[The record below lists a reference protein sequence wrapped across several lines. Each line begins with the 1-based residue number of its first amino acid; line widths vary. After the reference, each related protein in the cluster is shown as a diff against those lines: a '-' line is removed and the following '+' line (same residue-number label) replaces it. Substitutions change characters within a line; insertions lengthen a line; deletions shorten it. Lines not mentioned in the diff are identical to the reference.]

1 MAFSRGIRHLLLG
14 SLACLLLIGLSATY
28 WAITGPDSLLLR
40 ADNPR
45 VIEAL
50 AAIQRG
56 SVFDRNQKLLAET
69 ASQAGALT
77 RRYLRP
83 STYSAIG
90 YYSLRYGVSGVES
103 AFDALLAGSSE
114 IRTLQEFVNRRLFNR
129 PQVGS
134 DIKLTIDAAL
144 QDALV
149 EALGDAR
156 AAAVVL
162 DAQTGGV
169 LALISLPTYDPNTLE
184 DDWEYL
190 IDADGQPFFNR
201 ALQGQYQLGGAMY
214 TVLLAHAAASDFD
227 LSQRFSQASAPIEFQ
242 DGMTLACV
250 IKPKQTEL
258 SLADAY
264 AYGCPAPFKDFYLL
278 DPILNL
284 DSVLASYA
292 FDNPLALNGLPGPE
306 RTELLATPSE
316 VQTDAETLALRSA
329 LGQGDLTTTPL
340 HMASIMAA
348 IATDGSA
355 AAPQI
360 LSSTRPPS
368 KDQWQ
373 ETSPDSTVIPIM
385 SAALAKELRLLLRG
399 AWSKLQT
406 DSMPVSGD
414 VGAQVAQSQSGEST
428 QIWLNGFYRAT
439 DKTPISFVILLED
452 SKNPQAMLAIGQ
464 AMIRALDELF

>member
-69 ASQAGALT
+69 VSQDGALT

-103 AFDALLAGSSE
+103 AFDALLSGSSE
-114 IRTLQEFVNRRLFNR
+114 IRTLQEFVNRRLLNR
-129 PQVGS
+129 PQIGS

-162 DAQTGGV
+162 DAQSGGV

-190 IDADGQPFFNR
+190 IEADGQPFFNR
-201 ALQGQYQLGGAMY
+201 ALQGQYQLGGAIY

-227 LSQRFSQASAPIEFQ
+227 LSQRFSQSSAPIEFQ

-264 AYGCPAPFKDFYLL
+264 AYGCPAPFKDFYLR

-284 DSVLASYA
+284 DSVLATFA
-292 FDNPLALNGLPGPE
+292 FANPITLNGLPGPE

-316 VQTDAETLALRSA
+316 AQVDAETLALRSA

-340 HMASIMAA
+340 HMAAIMAA
-348 IATDGSA
+348 IATDGNVSSPYIQA
-355 AAPQI
+355 A
-360 LSSTRPPS
+360 TRSPRT
-368 KDQWQ
+368 DQWKSN
-373 ETSPDSTVIPIM
+373 SPESTVISM
-385 SAALAKELRLLLRG
+385 LSADVARKLRLVLRETWFTLQHG
-399 AWSKLQT
+399 A
-406 DSMPVSGD
+406 VSGRGD
-414 VGAQVAQSQSGEST
+414 VGAQIAQSQSGESA
-428 QIWLNGFYRAT
+428 QIWLNGFFQAT
-439 DKTPISFVILLED
+439 DKTPVSFVILLED
-452 SKNPQAMLAIGQ
+452 SEDPQAMLAIGQ